1 MTLVRNLSRDGKQ
14 EPKCLSPTPCPV
26 FGLILRSISEP
37 KVIVLELKQTLIN
50 NLANAVF
57 LKKETVKGKGG
68 IIA

>member
-1 MTLVRNLSRDGKQ
+1 MTLIRNLSRDGKRK
-14 EPKCLSPTPCPV
+14 PKCLSPTPCPV

>member
-1 MTLVRNLSRDGKQ
+1 MGNRNQNAFPPPR
-14 EPKCLSPTPCPV
+14 PV